1 MSAAADLL
9 PFVQFDFPGRLG
21 PDHGRYLVRSAS
33 GGVEHVLVVGGV
45 AGLATSMR
53 RGRRR
58 RGRARAAREEAP
70 EVPVTRATVIRPGGF
85 ASGEEAEAWLRQTSG
100 SGEEAGELVGE
111 GLGILNR
118 ALHAH
123 SVATQDPF
131 GGGVSEAAALA
142 TRIGFGTGDELADGR
157 WSEAV
162 VVPVRPGPRRRSDAL
177 RPQERLAAALG
188 RREATDACE
197 TLLLRARADLEG
209 ERMREAALQLR
220 VGLETLLAEVSAEAA
235 SAAASGAAA
244 ALASEQLARQADDL
258 RLLAARRGIT
268 GDAANEALAGEL
280 SADRE
285 AEVAETIG
293 LCERVLRRR
302 RVLAR

>member
-1 MSAAADLL
+1 VSAAADLL

-21 PDHGRYLVRSAS
+21 PDHGRYLVRSVS
-33 GGVEHVLVVGGV
+33 GDVQHVLVVGGV

-100 SGEEAGELVGE
+100 SGEEADELVAE

-131 GGGVSEAAALA
+131 GSGVSEAAALV

-162 VVPVRPGPRRRSDAL
+162 VAPARPGPRRRSEAL

-188 RREATDACE
+188 GREAADACE

-209 ERMREAALQLR
+209 ERLREAALQLR
-220 VGLETLLAEVSAEAA
+220 VGLEALLAEVSAEAA
-235 SAAASGAAA
+235 PASGAGA
-244 ALASEQLARQADDL
+244 ALHSDQLARQADDL
-258 RLLAARRGIT
+258 AALAARRGIT

-302 RVLAR
+302 RLLAR